1 MRKNIYNKLSKKRRI
16 DRLEGTQQEYIEIKA
31 VEENGKCPVCNT

>member
-1 MRKNIYNKLSKKRRI
+1 MRKNIHNKLSKNDK
-16 DRLEGTQQEYIEIKA
+16 LEDTQQEYIEIKA